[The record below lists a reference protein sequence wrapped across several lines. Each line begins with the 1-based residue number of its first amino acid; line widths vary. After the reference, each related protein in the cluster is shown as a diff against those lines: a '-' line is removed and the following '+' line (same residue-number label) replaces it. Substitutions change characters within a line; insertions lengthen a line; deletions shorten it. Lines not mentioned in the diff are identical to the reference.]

1 MMKVLFLGPRDS
13 HLYFFLNKQAQVVQT
28 EEKITLNQIEEQG
41 IDLIVSYGYRHI
53 IRKPIID
60 KYDGKIVNLH
70 ISYLPW
76 NRGAHPN
83 VWSFVEKTPKGV
95 SIHLVDEGIDTGD
108 ILFQKEVFLKETHT
122 LKESY
127 EILKKEIEDLFAKN
141 WLKIKTLQFKR
152 TKQDPD
158 GGSYHTKKQTEK
170 YLKKLGISS
179 WETEV
184 KDLIERSDEDI
195 INDIQDI
202 RAKNNTHWMDLVK
215 LSFEVAPTESRDIFK
230 KIKYCDEKVN
240 ELLKELAEND

>member
-1 MMKVLFLGPRDS
+1 MKVLFLGPKDS
-13 HLYFFLNKQAQVVQT
+13 HLFFFLNKRASVTQT
-28 EEKITLNQIEEQG
+28 ENKISIKEVDALGPDI
-41 IDLIVSYGYRHI
+41 IISFGYRHI
-53 IRKPIID
+53 IKRPVVTA
-60 KYDGKIVNLH
+60 YDGRIINLH

-108 ILFQKEVFLKETHT
+108 ILFQKEVFLRDTHT

-127 EILKKEIEDLFAKN
+127 EILNKEIQDLF
-141 WLKIKTLQFKR
+141 IKKWPNIKKLNFKR
-152 TKQDPD
+152 VKQDPD
-158 GGSYHTKKQTEK
+158 SGSYHTKKETEE
-170 YLKKLGISS
+170 YLDKLGICN
-179 WETEV
+179 WETKV
-184 KDLIERSDEDI
+184 KDLKERSDKDI

-215 LSFEVAPTESRDIFK
+215 LAFEVAPTDSRSIFK

>member
-1 MMKVLFLGPRDS
+1 MAGATQTRIKQNFTIVQSVTEVL
-13 HLYFFLNKQAQVVQT
+13 QT
-28 EEKITLNQIEEQG
+28 EDKVDLGKIADFSP
-41 IDLIVSYGYRHI
+41 DLIVSYGYRHI
-53 IRKPIID
+53 IQSPIVE
-60 KYDGKIVNLH
+60 KYEGRIVNLH

-83 VWSFVEKTPKGV
+83 VWSFIEKTPKGV
-95 SIHLVDEGIDTGD
+95 SIHLVDKGIDTGD
-108 ILFQKEVFLKETHT
+108 ILFQKEVFLRDSHT
-122 LKESY
+122 LKDSY
-127 EILKKEIEDLFAKN
+127 EILQKEIQDLFIKN
-141 WLKIKTLQFKR
+141 WKDIKELRFNR
-152 TKQDPD
+152 TKQDPNA
-158 GGSYHTKKQTEK
+158 GSYHTKKQTEK
-170 YLKKLGISS
+170 YLEKLGIDN